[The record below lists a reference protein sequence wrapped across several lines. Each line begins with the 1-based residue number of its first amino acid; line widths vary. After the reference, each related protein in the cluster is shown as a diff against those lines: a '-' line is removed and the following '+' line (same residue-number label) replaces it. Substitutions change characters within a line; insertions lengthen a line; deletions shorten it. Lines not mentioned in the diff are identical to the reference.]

1 MRALALRL
9 EGPLQSWGGPVAGD
23 DRPSFDV
30 PTKSGVIGLVGGALG
45 IGRHETERLVAL
57 HEALALVVRV
67 DRPGVRGVDFHTA
80 MDVPTAE
87 GKLRRHPVVSRRTY
101 LYDASFAALLVEV
114 RPTSLEAMLAA
125 LRRPVYAPYLGRRA
139 CVPSVPVLASQN
151 VLEGNDW
158 FELLD
163 QVPLSAREGEDPH
176 APRDVFVE
184 AALVSEREEHR
195 VRRVRDT
202 LVGPLPRLF
211 GERLVYGTRRTFTP
225 PPEPSAVFADES
237 IDRWF

>member
-101 LYDASFAALLVEV
+101 LYDASFVALLVEV
-114 RPTSLEAMLAA
+114 QSTSLEALLDA
-125 LRRPVYAPYLGRRA
+125 LRHPRHALYLGRRA
-139 CVPSVPVLASQN
+139 CVPSVPVLAAPR
-151 VLEGNDW
+151 VLEGESW
-158 FELLD
+158 QAILD
-163 QVPLSAREGEDPH
+163 TVPVSVRDGASPRSSYEVFIEAVLVPEG
-176 APRDVFVE
+176 
-184 AALVSEREEHR
+184 EEHR
-195 VRRVRDT
+195 LRRVRDA
-202 LVGPLPRLF
+202 LVGPLPRFF
-211 GERLVYGTRRTFTP
+211 GERVVHGMRRTLSL
-225 PPEPSAVFADES
+225 PPESSAVHANES
-237 IDRWF
+237 IDPWF